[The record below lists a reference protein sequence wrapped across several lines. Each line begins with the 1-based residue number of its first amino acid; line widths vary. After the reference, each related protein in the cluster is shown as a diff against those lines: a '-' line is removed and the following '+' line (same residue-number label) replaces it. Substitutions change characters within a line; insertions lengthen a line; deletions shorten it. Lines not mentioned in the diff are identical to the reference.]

1 MQLEHIEVILKNYE
15 QMSFEDLLKLRL
27 NFGRLPKDLYEH
39 YLGHELR
46 GLKRGEE
53 RLRKIKFMLSS
64 LGKSLVR
71 KENCLEL
78 GCGMGGGLITLSKV
92 CKKVV
97 GLDISKIDLLLA
109 KKQIE
114 ENKIGNVELVCDSGE
129 KLPFEDETFDLIIAT
144 DVIEHVANQEK
155 FLKEAHRVLQRYG
168 FFYFNSPNR
177 FNIFGPEPH
186 VRVWGVG
193 FLPRR
198 YISKFVKA
206 IKGVDYKGKRLLS
219 YFELLRLLRKKC
231 GNSYRI
237 FGMIADNSKTDKSL
251 KRKFVYKLPWII
263 KLLNWGLKLLI
274 TQYHVIVFKNSY
286 KD

>member
-1 MQLEHIEVILKNYE
+1 MQSEHIEAILKNYE
-15 QMSFEDLLKLRL
+15 RMSFVDLLKLRL

-46 GLKRGEE
+46 GLERGEE

-97 GLDISKIDLLLA
+97 GLDISKIDIWLA
-109 KKQIE
+109 KKRIE
-114 ENKIGNVELVCDSGE
+114 ENKITNVELVCDSGE

-155 FLKEAHRVLQRYG
+155 FLREAYRALKVEG

-186 VRVWGVG
+186 VKVWGVG

-198 YISKFVKA
+198 YMSRYVKA
-206 IKGVDYKGKRLLS
+206 IKGIDYKGKRLLS
-219 YFELLRLLRKKC
+219 YFELHGLLRKTTD
-231 GNSYRI
+231 NYRI
-237 FGMIADNSKTDKSL
+237 FGMPIIL
-251 KRKFVYKLPWII
+251 KVI
-263 KLLNWGLKLLI
+263 KA
-274 TQYHVIVFKNSY
+274 
-286 KD
+286 